1 MSQPDERMTVL
12 QAREKSLVS
21 EINSAQSNLEDVRRM
36 MRRIWEESNSPT
48 ITCADDAFEI
58 NPSWW
63 RKNHPEQFPESMG
76 DEDVVAK
83 WRRILTDEW
92 DRRNSTAGSAPEAK

>member
-1 MSQPDERMTVL
+1 MNKPNEEMTIL
-12 QAREKSLVS
+12 LAREKALVA

-36 MRRIWEESNSPT
+36 MRRIWESENSPT
-48 ITCADDAFEI
+48 ITIADGAFEI

-63 RKNHPEQFPESMG
+63 RKNHPDQFPDSMS

-92 DRRNSTAGSAPEAK
+92 DRRALSVGAAPETK